1 MICKS
6 ILNCYCSQLTGHIQN
21 PPSQIRE
28 PLLTENRESSV
39 KVRGIRD
46 SEKQKNTNLKN
57 VKII

>member
-46 SEKQKNTNLKN
+46 SEK
-57 VKII
+57 